1 MIREKLIF
9 KLPQPQGDLTCSDVD
24 GAAFISA
31 HESATGL
38 SMGETQKRAICS
50 LVGNLKG
57 VGTTNGSNLW
67 SLLTTKGSYL
77 FPLCPSSDSVAS
89 SAGFGIEL
97 LSATSIGTFNN
108 FVAGDFTPSGIAGGS
123 TKYFDL
129 GIRPIAWSQNNVGH
143 AFYVLSNTGGTSIP
157 LGTNDGAVK
166 FTILRVGVS
175 PNNMATRINANSY
188 GSFNAV
194 PSLVGLYHFQRPNS
208 TQISDFFNGSFL
220 ATSSSPS
227 ITAANTNM
235 YAMSRNNNGTPANNI
250 TGTSGGWA
258 FNLPVMTLNE
268 AADFYESLS
277 NYQSNV
283 ITGGR

>member
-9 KLPQPQGDLTCSDVD
+9 KLPQPQDDFICSDVD

-31 HESATGL
+31 HESATGSL
-38 SMGETQKRAICS
+38 MGETQKMAICS

-67 SLLTTKGSYL
+67 SALTTKGSYL
-77 FPLCPSSDSVAS
+77 FPLCPSSDSVAT
-89 SAGFGIEL
+89 ANGYNIEL
-97 LSATSIGTFNN
+97 LSASSVGTFNN
-108 FVAGDFTPSGIAGGS
+108 FVSGDFTPSGLSGGT

-129 GIRPIAWSQNNVGH
+129 GVAPSAWALNDVGH
-143 AFYVLSNTGGTSIP
+143 AFYVLSNTGGNTIP
-157 LGTNDGAVK
+157 FGTNDGSSS
-166 FTILRVGVS
+166 FTVLRVGVS
-175 PNNMATRINANSY
+175 PNNMATRINNNSY
-188 GSFNAV
+188 GSFNSV
-194 PSLVGLYHFQRPNS
+194 SSLVGLYHFQRPNS

-220 ATSSSPS
+220 ATSARSSTS
-227 ITAANTNM
+227 ATTNNM

-268 AADFYESLS
+268 ASDFYESLS
-277 NYQSNV
+277 NFQNNV